1 MCNCE
6 VSARETRL
14 PASIFSFIPIF
25 AKAVTLTLTDSNH
38 PFATTQWTL
47 VWKAASDDSH
57 YARPA
62 LEEIMRRYWLPL
74 YSSARRRGLS
84 NQDAEDATQ
93 EFLSGII
100 NGKLLDSAD
109 PAKGRFRTY
118 LLSAWKKFLI
128 DQYRKQSTQRR
139 GGQAITYAI
148 DFQSGEQHW
157 RALESREPD
166 PDRVFMRSWAS
177 SLLDDVR
184 DRLAAEYARR
194 NRQSMFE
201 ALQPWLTRSPSA
213 ADYAEL
219 GKRLNSSAST
229 VKVALHRLRTRYG
242 SLLREVVSETVDD
255 PSDIDR
261 EISELLQ
268 LISC

>member
-1 MCNCE
+1 MWE
-6 VSARETRL
+6 
-14 PASIFSFIPIF
+14 
-25 AKAVTLTLTDSNH
+25 
-38 PFATTQWTL
+38 
-47 VWKAASDDSH
+47 AASHDSQ

-84 NQDAEDATQ
+84 DQDAEDATQ
-93 EFLSGII
+93 EFLGGMID
-100 NGKLLDSAD
+100 GKLLDSAD

-128 DQYRKQSTQRR
+128 DQYRKQSSQRR
-139 GGQAITYAI
+139 GGQAITYAL
-148 DFQSGEQHW
+148 DFSSGEQHW

-166 PDRVFMRSWAS
+166 PDRVFMRSWAT
-177 SLLDDVR
+177 SLLQEVS
-184 DRLAAEYARR
+184 DRLCADYVRR

-219 GKRLNSSAST
+219 GKRLNSTAST
-229 VKVALHRLRTRYG
+229 VKVALHRMRARFGT
-242 SLLREVVSETVDD
+242 LLRDVVAETVDD
-255 PSDIDR
+255 PSDIDG
-261 EISELLQ
+261 EINELLE
-268 LISC
+268 LLRC

>member
-1 MCNCE
+1 MW
-6 VSARETRL
+6 
-14 PASIFSFIPIF
+14 
-25 AKAVTLTLTDSNH
+25 KAV
-38 PFATTQWTL
+38 
-47 VWKAASDDSH
+47 SDDSQ

-93 EFLSGII
+93 EFLGGMID
-100 NGKLLDSAD
+100 GKLLDSAD

-128 DQYRKQSTQRR
+128 DQYRKQSSQRR
-139 GGQAITYAI
+139 GGQAVTYAL
-148 DFQSGEQHW
+148 DFQSGEKHW

-177 SLLDDVR
+177 SLLEEVG
-184 DRLAAEYARR
+184 DRLCADYARR
-194 NRQSMFE
+194 NRQAMFE

-213 ADYAEL
+213 AQYAEI
-219 GKRLNSSAST
+219 GNRFNSSASA

-242 SLLREVVSETVDD
+242 TLLREVVSETVDD

-261 EISELLQ
+261 EIKELLE
-268 LISC
+268 LLTC